1 MGAEEMNQELL
12 HPYYCKRG
20 QKYIYTEE
28 GLWIQWW
35 EGWKSLSGCLY
46 PSRKC
51 VIRLL
56 RCGAG
61 ASPTPQQILSF
72 QVCCGQRG
80 SLLPPD
86 WVTQGWVCLRVDPHF
101 SPSSGHTTFQ
111 GATMEE
117 SQAELNVE
125 PPLSQETF
133 SDLWNL

>member
-1 MGAEEMNQELL
+1 MRNHPRGAGRGMGAEEMNQELL
-12 HPYYCKRG
+12 HPYYCKRR
-20 QKYIYTEE
+20 QKYIYTEQ

-61 ASPTPQQILSF
+61 ASPTPQQILSC

-111 GATMEE
+111 
-117 SQAELNVE
+117 ELQWKNRRQNSMWS
-125 PPLSQETF
+125 PL
-133 SDLWNL
+133 